1 VNGELQRERAIALI
15 DGEHYPPVVREALE
29 EVSRVFDLQAAV
41 FLGGTE
47 KIDTSLVGDSEK
59 NEYGVPVFLHE
70 NAAEALAL
78 AMREHDPHVVVDL
91 SDEPVLGYRER
102 LRYASLA
109 LAAGARYQGS
119 DFSLSPPTF
128 HKLRQKPSLSII
140 GTGKRIG
147 KTAVSG
153 YIARTIMAAFAGG
166 EYQDGVVVIAMGR
179 GGPPDPE
186 VIQGRDK
193 RIGVAD
199 LLAYSRQGKHAASD
213 YFEDAALSE
222 VTTVGCRRCGGGMA
236 GMPFVSNVVEGAQI
250 AEELPADLLIFEGS
264 GAALPP
270 VKVNRT
276 ICVAGA
282 DQPLDYIL
290 GYLGTYRMLISDAVI
305 LTMCEEPLASPEK
318 IQLLVDGIHEINPA
332 AAVVPIVLRPKPDG
346 DIAGKRVAYFTT
358 AQGPIVEHIAAYL
371 AQNFGCSVEFVSSE
385 LADRKKL
392 RADLAR
398 LGSGDVDVFLT
409 EIKAAAIDVV
419 TEEADRRGTETVFCD
434 NVPVEIDGQ
443 GRLEPLIMEL
453 AEQAIKDFRG
463 ARA

>member
-1 VNGELQRERAIALI
+1 MSRERAIALI

-29 EVSRVFDLQAAV
+29 EISRSFDLKAAV

-47 KIDTSLVGDSEK
+47 KIDTSLAGDSEK

-70 NAAEALAL
+70 SAEEALAL
-78 AMREHDPHVVVDL
+78 ALRQHAPQVIIDL

-102 LRYASLA
+102 LRFASIS

-119 DFSLSPPTF
+119 DFTLSPPNF
-128 HKLRQKPSLSII
+128 HKLRRKPSLSII

-153 YIARTIMAAFAGG
+153 YISRTIMAAFAGQ
-166 EYQDGVVVIAMGR
+166 ENREGVVVVAMGR
-179 GGPPDPE
+179 GGPLEPE
-186 VIQGRDK
+186 VIPGRER

-236 GMPFVSNVVEGAQI
+236 GMPFISNVVEGARI
-250 AEELPADLLIFEGS
+250 AEKLPADLLIFEGS

-276 ICVAGA
+276 ICVVGA

-305 LTMCEEPLASPEK
+305 LTMCEEPLASPERVR
-318 IQLLVDGIHEINPA
+318 LLADGIREINPSVE
-332 AAVVPIVLRPKPDG
+332 VVATVLRPKPDG

-358 AQGPIVEHIAAYL
+358 AQGEIVERIAAYL
-371 AQNFGCSVEFVSSE
+371 VENFGCSVEFISTE
-385 LADRKKL
+385 LADRKRL
-392 RADLAR
+392 RTDLAQ
-398 LGSGDVDVFLT
+398 LGDDDVEVFLT

-419 TEEADRRGTETVFCD
+419 TEEADRRGTETIFCD
-434 NVPVEIDGQ
+434 NVPVEVDGQ
-443 GRLEPLIMEL
+443 GRLEPLIEEL

-463 ARA
+463 TSA